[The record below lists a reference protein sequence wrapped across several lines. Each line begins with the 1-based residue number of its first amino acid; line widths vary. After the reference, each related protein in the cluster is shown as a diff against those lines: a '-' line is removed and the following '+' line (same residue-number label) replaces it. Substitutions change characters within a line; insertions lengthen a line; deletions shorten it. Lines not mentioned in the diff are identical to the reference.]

1 MSETIQAA
9 WSDAARAAAAASK
22 KAKSSGLASDHK
34 AAADLHG
41 IAADHHS
48 ELSISTSG
56 ARSDSHAEK
65 SEHHISMA
73 EFHDKQ
79 SGANKATSTESSDVV
94 RAAGTSEGAK
104 KGWVERRGFHLS
116 EMAQTESLTGK
127 RAHLASV
134 KAWKTGKSDDHHKAG
149 LEHLASME
157 EAKGNEKLQAV
168 HEKCLLE
175 HAEESGDKAKA
186 SDATSTEVI
195 HCRSHSAAG
204 SVLAADKPWSP
215 GEQVEFMWMPAG
227 TSTICAGFRKGSIEL
242 TVNCDENTA
251 AAVQASLE
259 NWREERPKQEP
270 FGCIEHKEQEA
281 SFRVGASCGFKWND
295 DGVYL
300 AAEPTTL
307 GANNVNGRVHRSWSP
322 SFTTDADYSKATE
335 CGGVLMFPEGARGSR
350 SNPAQITGVDFCV
363 GTLTNKPAFHSMSPV
378 KASDA
383 VKAAGT
389 SEGVAKSWESRK
401 RHASNLTTLADRE
414 HFTAMHKDTPEAHEH
429 AAAAHDKARASHA
442 EMKGH
447 ESYSEDHEDF
457 ENYHKHAAESH
468 RNMGQAASVFG
479 SFKRDATSSSTINAH
494 CAETLKQ
501 DVPDATPAE
510 VACYEKCLKD
520 GGSHTR
526 AVEEIR
532 KQRNPAAKASLE
544 EIYDK
549 VTGSTSSDTV
559 TAVWSDAARKAAIES
574 RKAHALSKDAMA
586 GTPYAKP
593 FDSSELKKGAG
604 ADVHA
609 DYAANFAEKG
619 NHFTASVRHRDAAD
633 HHKRL
638 IKHNIGNPEKHAAA
652 MKAHQKLESVHK
664 GLHNESKSS
673 NDDFGN
679 QGQDEWMNTRA
690 SDTTTPDTILARQAS
705 VLEQA
710 NAIATEHGVAR
721 TTLDDVY
728 SKCAVSAAWSDSARK
743 AALEARRNQAHAYS
757 HDAYV
762 GKVEFGKGG
771 SSKSAILQHEDVA
784 KVAALKPGESHSF
797 KDETGEHWNVHHDDG
812 GRAHFAATGGGAM
825 YGHVPHA
832 AIAEHGRKIERG
844 DKGGGKTFA
853 ADATPQDILNKI
865 YASSGHSTNVV
876 KAHCGKLLGLLGSL
890 RAAHWN
896 APTQTNDHEAL
907 GKLYET
913 LDGLVDEYVESS
925 MGKKP
930 EKVTPESCDCDPNDP
945 AAVLDAGERI
955 VTGMRG
961 DREDLNNLVAD
972 MEKAINKTRY
982 LLKAGAAGGPIQTSD
997 KSVDD
1002 ILNSIYARAETV
1014 SATWS
1019 PESRRA
1025 AFEAR
1030 MAKSGAAPSVAS
1042 IPNPDET
1049 EKMVLHHDAMS
1060 HEAARSGDMKGFEAH
1075 QASKEAYSVGEKAS
1089 DGSGRATHNEAN
1101 IAHNK
1106 ASGKHLAAGN
1116 EDLYHKHSGIGEA
1129 HGKESAN
1136 QFKQARLKKEQ
1147 TGKSSSTSEIDWR
1160 KASRDYSYKH
1170 GSDD

>member
-1 MSETIQAA
+1 MKTINVTDEEQAELLKL
-9 WSDAARAAAAASK
+9 RAK
-22 KAKSSGLASDHK
+22 KTA
-34 AAADLHG
+34 
-41 IAADHHS
+41 
-48 ELSISTSG
+48 
-56 ARSDSHAEK
+56 
-65 SEHHISMA
+65 
-73 EFHDKQ
+73 Q
-79 SGANKATSTESSDVV
+79 ATSTEFSDVV

-104 KGWVERRGFHLS
+104 KGWLERANHANSLS
-116 EMAQTESLTGK
+116 AEA
-127 RAHLASV
+127 
-134 KAWKTGKSDDHHKAG
+134 HKATARADETDTRESHSRAETLNYAAENAHKEAAEVATPDRKAEHETQAG
-149 LEHLASME
+149 LHGRRCNFHQRA
-157 EAKGNEKLQAV
+157 ATA
-168 HEKCLLE
+168 
-175 HAEESGDKAKA
+175 AKA
-186 SDATSTEVI
+186 SDTTNTEVV

-204 SVLAADKPWSP
+204 SVLAADKPWNP

-259 NWREERPKQEP
+259 SWREERPKQEP

-307 GANNVNGRVHRSWSP
+307 GAQNVNGRVHRSWSP

-335 CGGVLMFPEGARGSR
+335 RGGVLMFPEGARGSR

-383 VKAAGT
+383 VQAGGQPGNQNARGPHSKRANDASDIARKATIVTEGKPTMESHGKASDAHYAAAG
-389 SEGVAKSWESRK
+389 
-401 RHASNLTTLADRE
+401 
-414 HFTAMHKDTPEAHEH
+414 AHEKAVEMEVEPEVRKFH
-429 AAAAHDKARASHA
+429 HEAAAHHYSKVDFHETQMVHMNRAARAS
-442 EMKGH
+442 
-447 ESYSEDHEDF
+447 DT
-457 ENYHKHAAESH
+457 
-468 RNMGQAASVFG
+468 
-479 SFKRDATSSSTINAH
+479 TSSESITAH

-510 VACYEKCLKD
+510 VACYEKCLEN
-520 GGSHTR
+520 GGSHTI

-549 VTGSTSSDTV
+549 VT
-559 TAVWSDAARKAAIES
+559 AVWSDAARKAAAEA
-574 RKAHALSKDAMA
+574 RKNNDVHTELR
-586 GTPYAKP
+586 PYAGKY
-593 FDSSELKKGAG
+593 
-604 ADVHA
+604 V
-609 DYAANFAEKG
+609 NI
-619 NHFTASVRHRDAAD
+619 
-633 HHKRL
+633 HHKESGAVL
-638 IKHNIGNPEKHAAA
+638 DTYNTEENAHSAAA
-652 MKAHQKLESVHK
+652 LWEKRIDRHYKNGGGKDRESIEKFRNSINASLNLE
-664 GLHNESKSS
+664 
-673 NDDFGN
+673 
-679 QGQDEWMNTRA
+679 
-690 SDTTTPDTILARQAS
+690 TTPDTILARQAS

-728 SKCAVSAAWSDSARK
+728 SKCAVTATSEAK
-743 AALEARRNQAHAYS
+743 ATY
-757 HDAYV
+757 
-762 GKVEFGKGG
+762 
-771 SSKSAILQHEDVA
+771 
-784 KVAALKPGESHSF
+784 
-797 KDETGEHWNVHHDDG
+797 
-812 GRAHFAATGGGAM
+812 
-825 YGHVPHA
+825 
-832 AIAEHGRKIERG
+832 
-844 DKGGGKTFA
+844 
-853 ADATPQDILNKI
+853 ATPDDILNK
-865 YASSGHSTNVV
+865 
-876 KAHCGKLLGLLGSL
+876 
-890 RAAHWN
+890 
-896 APTQTNDHEAL
+896 
-907 GKLYET
+907 
-913 LDGLVDEYVESS
+913 
-925 MGKKP
+925 
-930 EKVTPESCDCDPNDP
+930 
-945 AAVLDAGERI
+945 
-955 VTGMRG
+955 
-961 DREDLNNLVAD
+961 
-972 MEKAINKTRY
+972 
-982 LLKAGAAGGPIQTSD
+982 
-997 KSVDD
+997 
-1002 ILNSIYARAETV
+1002 IYARAETV